1 MKRVVTRTWL
11 LILPVLLVI
20 FTAFAASLQAQLLPL
35 SSSQQLQAAWQAAT
49 AIGRFHYQTQVL
61 QTTHPTVSLQNAGR
75 QVKTKQMRVEGAIDL
90 PGERMALQLH
100 TSQGGQ
106 ERVTEL
112 KVEQGQAFGRLDPHS
127 EWTPLEQATALFAP
141 GGDPLGFLVAAE
153 NVKQGRLGDW
163 EIQRLGTLEQSLNLP
178 ISQSPNNLLEQA
190 LPSAYLATL
199 TRYTFDLNGVKY
211 AEYMRGQMAETLRR
225 KGELP
230 NNVNLAPVR
239 AYVDMTG
246 SGEIW
251 VNAAGLPV
259 RQMINIQFPPEQ
271 GASEWLEAQIATN
284 FTDWP
289 PTSTATFSQL
299 WQDPTHLGSNI
310 LALGR
315 ITPRQ
320 INEAA
325 IRVSLFLCMGGL
337 AFLLIRYR
345 RSRRIYVGLA
355 AAIIGAMVVIP
366 LLDAQQL
373 YAFSARQQVK
383 AASQNNEK
391 VIQDELEA
399 TQAASAG
406 RNFNPELNPLAN
418 TTTDLGSSGFVDT
431 QHATRNTQ
439 HAAFA
444 NCDTPVDTDC
454 DDDGLSNEAE
464 IHKLGTSAYDVD
476 SDNDLI
482 SDRLEVE
489 GVLFNG
495 KRWYLDPLNPD
506 SNGDGLPDG
515 VECPGLSDVTT
526 AGAFRTNFVATGCRN
541 TDSTTANSDTTP
553 DLFDFDNDGDGV
565 PDGVDD
571 APFSVVGNTSTGLS
585 DQQLAFNL
593 AFTGTA
599 KPLFVDFAVRPL
611 NADHLWQT
619 NNVLDWPGNDT
630 QGQIQR
636 VHDTTYADRDG
647 YEGVPNASNG
657 DMILIPLLEFEI
669 TYNAANPSAGLPIS
683 GTYNVANIKNYGDLA
698 WLDTAALAQLGIS
711 ARTGANDQTLL
722 LWAPLNLVYD
732 TVGDTPVAWQAR
744 MMYRP
749 RTGVNNLGN
758 DQNVR
763 LLWMVQ
769 VLTDRCDTTDMG
781 DEDPESWCAD
791 HTHWTTAPT
800 VVQTY
805 YDDFYVT
812 SLTAREDHGGQLA
825 LLAEPDNVGNPNYDD
840 HLWHLAD
847 TLQSALIGAQ
857 AKPDGSRFGVAD
869 IASYRTAWG
878 VGNLAQTNITLA
890 NELELAKVAATGS
903 TDMLNRVFPQAAT
916 GSNTTLLFAGE
927 QTVRN
932 AALSDASASLSAN
945 RVQLNL
951 TANPLQTTAALR
963 WSPYSYRG
971 AGVWEALAVGDY
983 LDTLAVSGSAP
994 TLPPVFSNS
1003 QIDLLA
1009 AGEAVSDYDLLR
1021 AGAVRLAQI
1030 YYLSLTLGVTQL
1042 VAENGSRVG
1051 AETLGSH
1058 ALGSSEPAV
1067 TIVQRLLAEI
1077 QAYYADTAVVAALTS
1092 TSETI
1097 TAANA
1102 LSASFAVSLSALLQA
1117 FGNVAQ
1123 GNTNSALT
1131 LALNKLSDYYK
1142 VTALPSTPFT
1152 DAVSM
1157 AGVGWMST
1165 VSAIVVKY
1173 GDTDLGDGISLGHL
1187 LAVGGTFI
1195 YSAYNTI
1202 STLTTILAVM
1212 QYRAAIAIVDA
1223 PGTAAA
1229 VTMEAASTAKAIK
1242 FTNNAFAVATFIVTV
1257 AIVWTLYG
1265 IGKYSNHL
1273 QRNAAVFKAVAETIV
1288 AAIMLVIALIP
1299 VAGWIIV
1306 AVIGLISA
1314 LMMAVCAIYNASS
1327 KDDIKAGGHVDRF
1340 VCGGITGALS
1350 SALVYAIYDQYVVVD
1365 LADADRLDVV
1375 VNLPETVQNGAN
1387 AGLIVGNQVDLSATI
1402 TNTIHQNHKIGVGTA
1417 EAVGL
1422 GTHDLKAMF
1431 DNATFLYTLQ
1441 TSKTDHHSA
1450 LDAGLVDWTDLS
1462 LSGGWYKAQAVF
1474 TPTHSVRFTVAGLNQ
1489 STQLYLTESYHIP
1502 ALECWGFIIQG
1513 CQRSDIADSNHIDL
1527 GDDFVFD
1534 VLPATFDDFLQ
1545 FSADNN
1551 NGYRQRWDGTLPTL
1565 KDGDGDGLLSQAAGG
1580 ADPDD
1585 SQWDSDDDGL
1595 ADFWELE
1602 NSFDPANADYDND
1615 GLSDYWEAHYATNPL
1630 LADSDNDGLTDDKE
1644 FFHPNIRNAYGKDD
1658 TAWSGGW
1665 TIVYG
1670 YNGATR
1676 LQTLVNADPNDLD
1689 SDDDT
1694 ILDRQEFIYG
1704 YHPGLPSVLNV
1715 LSLDANV
1722 SATVVAPGATFDYTA
1737 TVKNELDNRIA
1748 NGLLQAEF
1756 PVDFVQ
1762 KTQVLGTLRPLQ
1774 QAALAGTLAAPNV
1787 GATTASSVTLRAG
1800 AIIEDVNTGRV
1811 LWLHLNESGNPTTLA
1826 DDALSDNGPHNAT
1839 CPSTN
1844 SGCPTGNG
1852 SFVSFD
1858 GADDRLTIPHHDE
1871 LNLDVFTLSLWIN
1884 QDVSRAQTL
1893 FAKGATGLNVSVDS
1907 SGKVRVVT
1915 YLSDCSTQVTF
1926 QSSATLPTGSWQ
1938 NVVVTANGEELAL
1951 YFNGVRQGAARVQ
1964 TLCANDSAI
1973 TLGASS
1979 SGSYL
1984 DGALDEVE
1992 LYTEGKTAAEVA
2004 SLWQKP
2010 VFYVSSYRDT
2020 LDTAYSRLD
2029 ESDYKGATVACT
2041 ANAAT
2046 DFDCP
2051 TEAPGIAGDAFVFNQ
2066 QNGLTVTGSDAT
2078 DLSAINDTF
2087 SLSLWVYPERGYTP
2101 DDAHLTQFGKMLL
2114 GNDEQGYNKA
2124 YPSLYIK
2131 DNHLIIRFGH
2141 ADGKGYCE
2149 AQAGWFFEFDQWQYV
2164 SVVFDGAQFK
2174 VYKNGV
2180 LKNSVTGSN
2189 CAGKQLYPQ
2198 RDFYIGN
2205 GRSPAI
2211 YFSQFETDEDPV
2223 NDEGFL
2229 WSADTRR
2236 DNGYGRRE
2244 LVWMSGW
2251 HDMDSHDTLT
2261 INQWADVTET
2271 TLSYSM
2277 CNADEN
2283 VVGDGCEG
2291 ENEYFTLFDDSRVRT
2306 VNFYDT
2312 LGTVADER
2320 WHNAHGD
2327 GSDDARTWA
2336 GYLTYKLYNDGF
2348 KGKLDE
2354 IKIYRTVL
2362 DANAINAAYA
2372 SSIRSLELTFDEAPG
2387 QDIFTDSSGNGY
2399 TGNCATT
2406 SCPDSGIPGRD
2417 NQAARFD
2424 GGMADDDGFDGVADY
2439 ITLDNAQKLGIK
2451 DGSFTVLA
2459 WIKPDTISGLDT
2471 VLGADAGATNNGLGL
2486 ALNSG
2491 KPYFTFNNNDTAS
2504 GTTLSA
2510 NRWTHLAW
2518 RYDKNAQE
2526 QAIFINGLLDV
2537 AQTGKPPMT
2546 GATLLRVGRSRSSN
2560 YFDGLIDHLVIVK
2573 AALTPAEIAAIMN
2586 EAPLLNL
2593 HLDEDLATTTFTNDS
2608 PIGLSPTCVGTA
2620 CPTAGAKGQVREAP
2634 IFDGNDLLTTDLT
2647 GKVSNARKVS
2657 VGMWVK
2663 PAQQKNTAQFL
2674 WKSGPVNLFVQPN
2687 SSTLGV
2693 ETGYYHYC
2701 GFDTIADFTAAL
2713 LTNQWNHVLVTL
2725 NEIAGSHDTYPSV
2738 KVAVYINGV
2747 YVTGGTKAIACPQI
2761 STVTLGQNFEGSL
2774 DEVVF
2779 YDSVLSAEAVAALY
2793 EYQSTWFDLT
2803 YQQLVT
2809 IDADQPLVNVALGS
2823 AYLAY
2828 QPYWLTISAMDA
2840 SSAVTSVTTRLT
2852 RPNGTVVNGVA
2863 TQSDGSGNSGAW
2875 LYEFTPTAAGQYTLE
2890 ATATDQ
2896 VGNRRVTSA
2905 TFAVD
2910 NALPA
2915 ITLASEQLTATLQT
2929 RQTPD
2934 GIVLDLGGE
2943 ATDADGIANSGVN
2956 TATVAIRVLDRQG
2969 AEVQGQRLVDLSMNS
2984 DGTAGAWHSAYPFN
2998 VSGYGRYRVESSI
3011 ADQVGNTL
3019 TNTLGM
3025 VTVDDYGPTGD
3036 IALTSRVISEAV
3048 GTLAGVITDIPYA
3061 TAGKLVHLHFEENA
3075 GASVFSDSARD
3086 HFTVTCSSGTCPTA
3100 GQSGHN
3106 GRAVSFDGTNDA
3118 LTIANGADLET
3129 GAMTLLAWVKP
3140 SWSAGAKGYN
3150 PTILGLGD
3158 STNSGYRWQLAD
3170 NYQSMILSTGATT
3183 ASVPVNLAANTW
3195 HHLAL
3200 VHDGTTWTGYVD
3212 GIPAGVITQSVGSL
3226 TGLDLHLGAATS
3238 SAGFFQGLL
3247 DEVAIYNRALS
3258 DEELY
3263 DLANPL
3269 PTGISSAAIRFRHA
3283 KDGDQG
3289 ENEGNWLPLTVT
3301 PTGAANFVTWRHPLP
3316 SGLEGPYKIDL
3327 RATDSLGNASYIP
3340 NVWFGEIDTAAP
3352 RLDFAYTLTGNG
3364 YAQVACRVTDYTL
3377 VSAGVTC
3384 PQTNLTAVAED
3395 AAWFTD
3401 LFGVYTKTVT
3411 LEAKLQTA
3419 PVSDSGPR
3427 TFSACDGVGH
3437 CASQTITPSIGSNV
3451 VTMLNPG
3458 GAATYTTTAP
3468 LTLNGYAASD
3478 DGIYNLR
3485 VTINGQ
3491 VIYAQNYLVPITQTT
3506 WSTTWTPHAGVYTA
3520 EAIVNY
3526 GLNQAFSDPVDTVL
3540 TFVAPNLTVNKTVK
3554 PTSKLRAGDAV
3565 TYTVVFGNN
3574 GMADANNVVISDTLP
3589 AAVSGNNLSTTIN
3602 LAAGQRVTYTIPA
3615 TVRAGD
3621 DFTATNTAVI
3631 SHTWQKTS
3639 ASASFTRCDRLLV
3652 TNANGRG
3659 PGSLRQAISDA
3670 CTDDAVI
3677 RFAGN
3682 YTIYLD
3688 STLAINKRL
3697 TIDGYGRTVT
3707 ISGDSGNNGSRN
3719 VQLFNIGASGA
3730 VTLTRLSLV
3739 DGTASRGGALAN
3751 AGTLTVIDS
3760 RFWRNR
3766 GGSSPGG
3773 GAIYST
3779 NTLTVIGS
3787 TFTDNASTR
3796 GGALLVEGVA
3806 ELRNSTLTANSATE
3820 GSGIHNRGVLTMTN
3834 VTGSNGG
3841 ALHNWNGTVYLHN
3854 SILANNGLKDCFN
3867 EGVIAGNR
3875 NNLIESGNCGAT
3887 LTADPIL
3894 GDLTAFPS
3902 TSSGNVQWVLPLLPG
3917 SLALNTGDNATCE
3930 TGDQRGQPRYGVCD
3944 IGAFESQGFT
3954 LTLTSGDNQ
3963 IGQIG
3968 ERFAQPLVFTV
3979 QPRASNEPVQG
3990 GNVIINAPLPG
4001 ASLAMS
4007 NTVGILDLSG
4017 IATIPVT
4024 ANQTVGSYLVTAA
4037 IGAEQGVSALNLT
4050 NISLDLMISQSA
4062 TPTTVVGGD
4071 LITYTLAYTNVGTT
4085 NAISVTITDT
4095 LPSGV
4100 TVQQVTTNGV
4110 TMTRS
4115 SNAATELFRIATLA
4129 GGQSGLITITARLSD
4144 TLTPGAILTNTAT
4157 IGWPRNEANRSNNRA
4172 VASHFIPCQP
4182 AIVVTNGNDQGV
4194 GSLRQALVNLCDG
4207 GEITFAGD
4215 TTIYLD
4221 SVLALGKSVTING
4234 RGHAVTISGDSGN
4247 NGDRNIQIFNIS
4259 ASAVVTLRNLSI
4271 VSGTATL
4278 GGGIYNAGVL
4288 TLDALT
4294 LQDHVAGDNGGAL
4307 YNVGNLTVQ
4316 NSTFVNNN
4324 SRRGGGLYNVSG
4336 YTATVTNSTFAS
4348 NTTQEGGGIHNR
4360 GLLTVTNS
4368 TFAGNSGYGSS
4379 IHNWNGTLHLSNSLL
4394 TGSCINQGV
4403 LATSV
4408 HNFVADGSCNAA
4420 HRGAA
4425 YLANLGNYGGP
4436 STGSGTATQTF
4447 ALLPGSPAIE
4457 QGDPAYCPAQDQR
4470 GQNRVG
4476 PCDIGAFESQGFTMY
4491 YGGGSDQNA
4500 VVGVSFNAPLAVTIT
4515 ANAANEPVAG
4525 GSILLTAPANG
4536 ASLSPA
4542 TMTGGTTANGATVS
4556 VTANSVVGSY
4566 VVTATAN
4573 GVTATAPITFALTNN
4588 TCTGA
4593 TVTNANDSG
4602 AGSLRQAIDTIC
4614 PGGVITFA
4622 NDYTIHLSRTLAL
4635 SREVT
4640 IDGSGHRIIV
4650 SGDTNDDGTP
4660 DLQPFAIA
4668 ASGIVTL
4675 TRLSIMDG
4683 TGTNGS
4689 ALANQGTLLLDT
4701 VTVANNY
4708 AAASNSAHLGT
4719 LYNTGTLTV
4728 KNSTFAHNET
4738 YRGGGIYHNSG
4749 TATVINST
4757 FADNNAPEGGG
4768 IYNRSALT
4776 VTNSTFSNNS
4786 STAGE
4791 SYVNRGALVLVNTL
4805 HNGKSLTISNCQ
4817 GNMPTLRLNNR
4828 SNDTTCGV
4836 DAISFNLKVMDL
4848 GDYGVAATGSEIA
4861 PQTAAIQAGSSAIN
4875 AGNSAYCP
4883 SQDQRGKPRLGVC
4896 DIGAVE
4902 WQGYNLAITGGDN
4915 QRTGLNNTFAAPLQV
4930 SMAAAESFDSVPSGQ
4945 TISFSAPGTG
4955 ASLRST
4961 TFNTTTNSSKIAS
4974 ATVSA
4979 NGVNGSYLVTATASS
4994 VITPVVFTLTNDCT
5008 TAVVTNDGDAGA
5020 GSLRQALTDLCSG
5033 GTITFDDDYTIYLDS
5048 TLAISKTVTIDGDGM
5063 AVTVSGD
5070 SGNDSDR
5077 DVRVFAIAAS
5087 GVVTLSHLSVVSGT
5101 VDAEQG
5107 AGIRNEGQLTLLH
5120 STVAG
5125 NQVTGA
5131 GAGAGLANSGVLT
5144 IANSSLLNNHAP
5156 GSSVGGGL
5164 TNDGDAMIVNS
5175 TFSGNQAAVEGGA
5188 IHNLGTLTMNNSTL
5202 SANGAD
5208 GNGGG
5213 LYNAGTLAMSN
5224 TIIANSPIGGDCV
5237 DAGSITTNRD
5247 NLIEDG
5253 SCNAAVTGDPN
5264 LSALGE
5270 YGGETATFSL
5280 LPGSLAL
5287 DAGEEA
5293 ACTATDQRGA
5303 SRVGLC
5309 DIGATESQGFTMLLR
5324 AGNQQS
5330 ANHDANFAQPLQ
5342 VSLVASDTN
5351 LLLSDQVITFTAP
5364 SSGASLDSSPFTIL
5378 TGDDGVAVAAV
5389 TANSTAGTY
5398 AVVATAFG
5406 FTTPVTFT
5414 LTNLDCYTQLVTN
5427 ANDSGPGS
5435 LRRAVADAC
5444 DTGVITFADDYT
5456 IYLSSTITTSKSIT
5470 ISDAD
5475 HTITVSGDSD
5485 NDGNNDVRPFQI
5497 EAGGVV
5503 TMRDL
5508 RIVNGSA
5515 AGFNL
5520 DGTGGA
5526 ILNQGALTLEG
5537 MTLGNNS
5544 SSDKGGAIANYG
5556 TLVLQDSTLANNE
5569 TGDYGGGLFN
5579 ASSAELTIVNSEVI
5593 SNSSDNGAGIFSEGA
5608 FTIEKTLIAEN
5619 GASTS
5624 YGMGGGVVSFGDTTI
5639 AESTIISN
5647 TAAMGG
5653 GLLVSGGAAVI
5664 SHTIFADNLATD
5676 EGGAISSDSSL
5687 TLVNSTINRNRVASV
5702 NPDPADYI
5710 QGGGGISSIGRDTFI
5725 NSTIS
5730 GNTST
5735 IDGVGRN
5742 GGGLLHA
5749 GSPGELTPEQSTL
5762 TLVNTI
5768 IADNNDGGD
5777 CVVIDDAPVDDL
5789 GHNLIGDGVA
5799 VGDGGCVGNDTTFRG
5814 EPWLAPWGYY
5824 GGESPTNAL
5833 LPNSPA
5839 INGGDDAYCP
5849 TVDQRGMARFGV
5861 CDIGAFESQ
5870 GFTLTVSGGD
5880 NQSTQIN
5887 QPFATPLQVTVSAND
5902 PHVVIGADQ
5911 IVSFSAPSS
5920 DASLANSSFT
5930 ATTDAAGV
5938 VTVLVDA
5945 NDVVGSYGVTATVP
5959 SSLNQA
5965 NFILRNRPSNVAP
5978 TVAPLPSYTISE
5990 TNPFSFTVF
5999 AADLD
6004 DDPLTFQLVDAP
6016 TSATID
6022 ANTGRFTWTP
6032 SFDQGPGI
6040 YPMTVIATDDDT
6052 PALSASA
6059 LFTVT
6064 VLDLPLTYDQAV
6076 TTNENQALAL
6086 ELLVASANAL
6096 LTYSY
6101 TMPSHGLLSG
6111 DAPNLTYTPNDQYVG
6126 SDSFTFFISDGILT
6140 STVATVVIT
6149 VNPVNVAPTADAQS
6163 VSTDEEAG
6171 LAITLTATDG
6181 DGDPITYT
6189 VTTGVLYGE
6198 LGGIVPNL
6206 IYTPAVDFTGEDHFR
6221 FVADDG
6227 LLTSDEV
6234 TVTIT
6239 VNAVD
6244 DVPSAYAQSL
6254 NTPEETALPITLH
6267 GSDVDSDR
6275 LTYRLV
6281 ATPDHGEVGGI
6292 GPNLIYTPAV
6302 NFTGED
6308 ALLFN
6313 IDDGTNF
6320 SAVARVTISVTAVN
6334 DPPQAYTD
6342 TLTTLEDEPL
6352 SLMLLADD
6360 PEADVLSYTVVT
6372 PPLYGV
6378 IGGTAP
6384 NLVYTPSA
6392 DFHGAD
6398 AFTFTASDGQAWSSA
6413 TISITVAPSN
6423 DAPTAVDQSLVS
6435 SEDEWLAITLTGA
6448 DVDGDELTFAV
6459 IDAPQHGT
6467 VGGIAPN
6474 LVYTPD
6480 LDYHGNDSFT
6490 FATNDGGADSLPAT
6504 VAITITAM
6512 NDAPS
6517 ASSQSIDTDEE
6528 QPVTITLGSSDADG
6542 DALTFTLG
6550 DQPAHGMLTGIAPDL
6565 VYTPSLNFPGSA
6577 IFTFTVNDGTT
6588 DAPPATIT
6596 ITVDALND
6604 QPVAVTQ
6611 AITTSEEVTVAITLT
6626 GTDADGD
6633 SLNYSIIT
6641 QPLSGTLGGIAPNL
6655 VYTPALDFSGTD
6667 RFTFLVNDGDAD
6679 AIAVPV
6685 TITVTPRNDAP
6696 TAANGAV
6703 TTTEE
6708 RAVAVTLVGL
6718 DADHDPLSYT
6728 VATLPDHGTLTGAP
6742 PNLTYTPNADY
6753 SGNDAFTF
6761 TVSDDV
6767 SPAVTAT
6774 VTITVAAMN
6783 DLPLAESQ
6791 VITTSEEQ
6799 AITLTLTG
6807 SDVDGDPLTYT
6818 ILSQPVNGVLGGIVP
6833 DLVYTPTVDFNGADS
6848 FTFSS
6853 SDGISNSLPATV
6865 TLVVEP
6871 VNDAPTTIGQSI
6883 SLVEDTAAAMTLT
6896 GADGD
6901 GDPINYILLSQ
6912 PEHGVLGGIAPT
6924 LFYTPSANFAGNDA
6938 FQFSVTDGAA
6948 ESAAVTVTLTITPV
6962 ADAPV
6967 ADSQALRTEQGAPLT
6982 ITLTATDT
6990 DSAVLTYIVDSA
7002 PSHGAVSGLAPV
7014 DGALGQS
7021 LIYTP
7026 DDAYLGNDAFDFTV
7040 SDGVLTT
7047 TATVSITV
7055 AARNQAPLAYSAT
7068 VTTVAEST
7076 VAITLSGSD
7085 PDGDPLT
7092 YATLDQP
7099 AHGSLSGV
7107 LPNLIYAPADGFSGF
7122 DRFTFQVS
7130 DGSRQAA
7137 AAISITVQALTP
7149 TPTPTATA
7157 TATTVAVPTA
7167 TPTATATDSNLPTN
7181 TPTATATES
7190 AAPTAT
7196 PTATTTDVGTPTL
7209 TPVATS
7215 TPTPTAGNVT
7225 ATATAVATATH
7236 TPTAT
7241 TTNGATPTATVSP
7254 VIVPTDTATATA
7266 TLVATSTA
7274 TPTPTATNVSA
7285 PTNTSTVTAPA
7296 TETATPTAGNGTST
7310 PTATADI
7317 VSTST
7322 STATP
7327 TTLLAT
7333 ATATEVG
7340 ASTPTPTATVM
7351 AATVTTTPTGGITP
7365 TSTPTATSLATAT
7378 LTPIATPTD
7387 VVTPTATATDA
7398 VAPTST
7404 ATATTVDAST
7414 ATSTPTAT
7422 TTAST
7427 TPTLTPTATST
7438 LTPTVIHG
7446 TATATATEITTLTA
7460 TVTATATETGAPTPT
7475 ATSTATMTATSTT
7488 TPTTATATA
7497 TETGAPTPT
7506 PMGTA
7511 TATATQADLPTV
7523 TPTAT
7528 STDQPTATATPTDL
7542 PTATATATG
7551 TLVPTVT
7558 ATATS
7563 TGTTTPLPTATL
7575 YRRQQVDHA

>member
-1 MKRVVTRTWL
+1 MSDMKSVVTRTGL
-11 LILPVLLVI
+11 LILIALLVI
-20 FTAFAASLQAQLLPL
+20 AIPFAASLQAQVLPL
-35 SSSQQLQAAWQAAT
+35 SSSQQLQAAWRVAT
-49 AIGRFHYQTQVL
+49 AIGRFRYQTQVI

-90 PGERMALQLH
+90 PNEHMALQLH

-112 KVEQGQAFGRLDPHS
+112 KVEQGQAFGRLDPHA
-127 EWTPLEQATALFAP
+127 EWTPLEQATDLFAP

-153 NVKQGRLGDW
+153 NVKQGRLGDS
-163 EIQRLGTLEQSLNLP
+163 EIERLGATEQSLNLS
-178 ISQSPNNLLEQA
+178 ISQSPNTLLEQA
-190 LPSAYLATL
+190 LPADYRATL

-211 AEYMRGQMAETLRR
+211 AEYMRGQMEENLRR

-230 NNVNLAPVR
+230 NKANLAPVR

-251 VNAAGLPV
+251 VNADGVPV

-289 PTSTATFSQL
+289 PTPTATLNHL
-299 WQDPTHLGSNI
+299 WQDPTSLGSNA
-310 LALGR
+310 LALVG

-325 IRVSLFLCMGGL
+325 IRVSLLLFMGGL

-383 AASQNNEK
+383 AATQNSEK

-399 TQAASAG
+399 AQAASAG
-406 RNFNPELNPLAN
+406 RTFNPALSPLADVHESRITNHESRITNHESLPVTRHSLLATTCN
-418 TTTDLGSSGFVDT
+418 T
-431 QHATRNTQ
+431 AT
-439 HAAFA
+439 
-444 NCDTPVDTDC
+444 TDC
-454 DDDGLSNEAE
+454 DGDGLSNEAE
-464 IHKLGTSAYDVD
+464 IHKLGTSAYDID
-476 SDNDLI
+476 ADNDLI
-482 SDRLEVE
+482 SDLLEVE

-526 AGAFRTNFVATGCRN
+526 AGLFRTNFVAAACRN

-593 AFTGTA
+593 TFTGTA
-599 KPLFVDFAVRPL
+599 KPLFVDFAVRPI

-647 YEGVPNASNG
+647 YEGVPNAGNG
-657 DMILIPLLEFEI
+657 DMMLIPLLEFEI

-683 GTYNVANIKNYGDLA
+683 STYNVAKIKNYSDLA

-758 DQNVR
+758 DQKVR

-769 VLTDRCDTTDMG
+769 VLTDRCDVSTGSTA
-781 DEDPESWCAD
+781 ELSSAELVEAWCAD

-825 LLAEPDNVGNPNYDD
+825 LLAEPGNVGNPNYDD

-890 NELELAKVAATGS
+890 NELDLAKVAATGS
-903 TDMLNRVFPQAAT
+903 TDMLNTVFPQAVT
-916 GSNTTLLFAGE
+916 GSNSTLLFAGE
-927 QTVRN
+927 QTVRH
-932 AALSDASASLSAN
+932 AALSDGGASLSAN
-945 RVQLNL
+945 RVQLDL

-983 LDTLAVSGSAP
+983 LDKLTVSGSAP
-994 TLPPVFSNS
+994 TLPPVFTNS
-1003 QIDLLA
+1003 QIDQLA
-1009 AGEAVSDYDLLR
+1009 AGETVSDYDLLR

-1030 YYLSLTLGVTQL
+1030 YYLSLSLGVTQL
-1042 VAENGSRVG
+1042 VAENGNRTG
-1051 AETLGSH
+1051 TATLGSY

-1102 LSASFAVSLSALLQA
+1102 LSASFAVSLRALLQA

-1142 VTALPSTPFT
+1142 VTALLSTPFT

-1195 YSAYNTI
+1195 YSAYNTL
-1202 STLTTILAVM
+1202 STLTTIMAVM
-1212 QYRAAIAIVDA
+1212 QYKAAIAIVEA

-1242 FTNNAFAVATFIVTV
+1242 FTNNAFAVAAFIVTV

-1327 KDDIKAGGHVDRF
+1327 NDDIKAGGHVDRF

-1450 LDAGLVDWTDLS
+1450 LDAGLVDWTDLTS
-1462 LSGGWYKAQAVF
+1462 PAGGWYKAQAVF
-1474 TPTHSVRFTVAGLNQ
+1474 TPTHSVHFTVAGLNQ

-1545 FSADNN
+1545 LSADNN
-1551 NGYRQRWDGTLPTL
+1551 HGYRQRWDSTLPTL

-1580 ADPDD
+1580 ADPND
-1585 SQWDSDDDGL
+1585 SQWDSDGDGL

-1630 LADSDNDGLTDDKE
+1630 LADSDNDGLTDNKE
-1644 FFHPNIRNAYGKDD
+1644 FFHPNVRNAYAKDN

-1665 TIVYG
+1665 TVVYG
-1670 YNGATR
+1670 YNGVTR
-1676 LQTLVNADPNDLD
+1676 LQTLVNADPNDND

-1722 SATVVAPGATFDYTA
+1722 SATVVAPGATFGYTA
-1737 TVKNELDNRIA
+1737 TVKNELDNRVA

-1756 PVDFVQ
+1756 PVDMVQ
-1762 KTQVLGTLRPLQ
+1762 KTQVIGTLRPLQ
-1774 QAALAGTLAAPNV
+1774 QASLAGTLAAPNV
-1787 GATTASSVTLRAG
+1787 DATTASSVTLRAG

-1839 CPSTN
+1839 CPSTS

-1858 GADDRLTIPHHDE
+1858 GADDRLTIPHHAE
-1871 LNLDVFTLSLWIN
+1871 LNLDVFTLSLWVN

-1893 FAKGATGLNVSVDS
+1893 FAKGATGLNVSVNS
-1907 SGKVRVVT
+1907 RGKVRVAT
-1915 YLSDCSTQVTF
+1915 YLSNCSTQVTF

-2004 SLWQKP
+2004 SLSQKP

-2051 TEAPGIAGDAFVFNQ
+2051 TETPGIAGDAFVFNQ

-2101 DDAHLTQFGKMLL
+2101 DDAHLTQVGKMLL
-2114 GNDEQGYNKA
+2114 GNDEEGYNKA

-2149 AQAGWFFEFDQWQYV
+2149 AQAGWFFDFDQWQYV

-2174 VYKNGV
+2174 VYKNGI

-2189 CAGKQLYPQ
+2189 CAGQQLYPQ
-2198 RDFYIGN
+2198 RNFYIGN

-2251 HDMDSHDTLT
+2251 HDMDSHDTLA
-2261 INQWADVTET
+2261 INQWALNTEP

-2291 ENEYFTLFDDSRVRT
+2291 ENEYFTINDGNDRVRT

-2312 LGTVADER
+2312 LGTITDER

-2362 DANAINAAYA
+2362 DANAISAAYA

-2387 QDIFTDSSGNGY
+2387 RDIFTDSSGNSY
-2399 TGNCATT
+2399 NGNCAST

-2417 NQAARFD
+2417 NQATRFD

-2486 ALNSG
+2486 ALNNG

-2504 GTTLSA
+2504 NTTLSA
-2510 NRWTHLAW
+2510 NRWAHLAW

-2546 GATLLRVGRSRSSN
+2546 GATLLRVGRSQSSN

-2573 AALTPAEIAAIMN
+2573 AALTEAEIQAIMN

-2608 PIGLSPTCVGTA
+2608 PIGLPPTCASTSSAPVEPAET

-2634 IFDGNDLLTTDLT
+2634 IFDGNDLLTTDIT

-2663 PAQQKNTAQFL
+2663 PAQQKNSAQFL
-2674 WKSGPVNLFVQPN
+2674 FKSGPVNLFIQPN

-2713 LTNQWNHVLVTL
+2713 LANQWNHVLVTL
-2725 NEIAGSHDTYPSV
+2725 NEIPGSHDTYPSV

-2761 STVTLGQNFEGSL
+2761 STVSLGQNFEGSL

-2779 YDSVLSAEAVAALY
+2779 YDSVLSAETVAALY

-2809 IDADQPLVNVALGS
+2809 IDADQPLVDVALGS

-2840 SSAVTSVTTRLT
+2840 TSAVTSVTTRLT

-2863 TQSDGSGNSGAW
+2863 TQSNGSGNSGAW

-2984 DGTAGAWHSAYPFN
+2984 AGTAGAWNSAYPFN
-2998 VSGYGRYRVESSI
+2998 VSGYGRYTVESTI

-3019 TNTLGM
+3019 TNTLGV

-3036 IALTSRVISEAV
+3036 IALTSRIISEAV
-3048 GTLAGVITDIPYA
+3048 GTIEGVITDIPYA

-3075 GASVFSDSARD
+3075 GASLFSDSARD
-3086 HFTVTCSSGTCPTA
+3086 HFTATCSSGTCPTA

-3106 GRAVSFDGTNDA
+3106 GRAVSFDGSNDA
-3118 LTIANGADLET
+3118 LTIANGANLET

-3158 STNSGYRWQLAD
+3158 STGSGYRWQLAD
-3170 NYQSMILSTGATT
+3170 NYGTMILHNGATS

-3200 VHDGTTWTGYVD
+3200 VHDGMTWTGYVD

-3226 TGLDLHLGAATS
+3226 TGLPLHIGAATS

-3269 PTGISSAAIRFRHA
+3269 PTGISSAQIRFRHA

-3289 ENEGNWLPLTVT
+3289 ENEGDWLPLTLPST
-3301 PTGAANFVTWRHPLP
+3301 SAANFVTWQLPLP

-3327 RATDSLGNASYIP
+3327 KATDSLGNASYIP

-3352 RLDFAYTLTGNG
+3352 RLDFAYVLTGNG
-3364 YAQVACRVTDYTL
+3364 YAQVACLVTDYNL

-3384 PQTNLTAVAED
+3384 PQTNLTAVPED

-3411 LEAKLQTA
+3411 LETKLQTV
-3419 PVSDSGPR
+3419 PVSNTGPR
-3427 TFSACDGVGH
+3427 TFSSCDGVGH
-3437 CASQTITPSIGSNV
+3437 CVSQTITPSIGSNV
-3451 VTMLNPG
+3451 VTILNPG

-3468 LTLNGYAASD
+3468 LTLTGYAASD

-3485 VTINGQ
+3485 VTINDQ

-3506 WSTTWTPHAGVYTA
+3506 WSTTWTPRAGVYTA
-3520 EAIVNY
+3520 EATVNH

-3540 TFVAPNLTVNKTVK
+3540 TFVTPNLTVNKTVK
-3554 PTSKLRAGDAV
+3554 PTSKLRAGDTV

-3574 GMADANNVVISDTLP
+3574 GMADANNVIISDTLP

-3602 LAAGQRVTYTIPA
+3602 LTAGQRVTYTIPA

-3631 SHTWQKTS
+3631 SHTWQKAS

-3652 TNANGRG
+3652 TNANDRG

-3670 CTDDAVI
+3670 CTADAVI

-3707 ISGDSGNNGSRN
+3707 ISGDSGNNGSAN
-3719 VQLFNIGASGA
+3719 VQLFTIGASGT
-3730 VTLTRLSLV
+3730 VTLTRLGLV
-3739 DGTASRGGALAN
+3739 DGTASRGGAIAN
-3751 AGTLTVIDS
+3751 AGALTVIDS

-3787 TFTDNASTR
+3787 TFTDNTASR
-3796 GGALLVEGVA
+3796 GGALFVEGVA
-3806 ELRNSTLTANSATE
+3806 DLRNSTLTANSATE
-3820 GSGIHNRGVLTMTN
+3820 GSGIHNRGFLTLTH

-3841 ALHNWNGTVYLHN
+3841 ALHNWNGTVYLRN

-3867 EGVIAGNR
+3867 EGVIAANR
-3875 NNLIESGNCGAT
+3875 NNLIESGNCNAT
-3887 LTADPIL
+3887 LTADPLL
-3894 GDLTAFPS
+3894 GGLTAFPELVE
-3902 TSSGNVQWVLPLLPG
+3902 GNVQWVLPLLPG
-3917 SLALNTGDNATCE
+3917 SPALNTGDNATCE
-3930 TGDQRGQPRYGVCD
+3930 SSDQRGQPRYGVCD

-3990 GNVIINAPLPG
+3990 GNVIINASLPG

-4017 IATIPVT
+4017 LATIPVT
-4024 ANQTVGSYLVTAA
+4024 ANHTVGSYIVTAT
-4037 IGAEQGVSALNLT
+4037 IGADQGGFALNLT

-4071 LITYTLAYTNVGTT
+4071 RITYTLAYTNGGTT

-4100 TVQQVTTNGV
+4100 TVQQVTTSGV
-4110 TMTRS
+4110 TMTRR

-4129 GGQSGLITITARLSD
+4129 GGQSGLITITAHLSD

-4172 VASHFIPCQP
+4172 VASHVIPCQP

-4194 GSLRQALVNLCDG
+4194 GSLRHALVNLCDG

-4221 SVLALGKSVTING
+4221 SVLALGKSVTIDG
-4234 RGHAVTISGDSGN
+4234 RGHAVTVSGDSGN
-4247 NGDRNIQIFNIS
+4247 NGSRNVQPFNIS
-4259 ASAVVTLRNLSI
+4259 ASGVVTLSNLSV

-4278 GGGIYNAGVL
+4278 GGGIYNAGAL

-4294 LQDHVAGDNGGAL
+4294 LQDHIAGDNGGAI
-4307 YNVGNLTVQ
+4307 YNAGRLTVQ

-4336 YTATVTNSTFAS
+4336 YTATVSNSTFA
-4348 NTTQEGGGIHNR
+4348 NNITQEGGGIHNR

-4368 TFAGNSGYGSS
+4368 TFANNSGYGSS
-4379 IHNWNGTLHLSNSLL
+4379 IHNWNGTLHLINSLL
-4394 TGSCINQGV
+4394 TGSCINQGA
-4403 LATSV
+4403 LATS
-4408 HNFVADGSCNAA
+4408 C
-4420 HRGAA
+4420 R
-4425 YLANLGNYGGP
+4425 
-4436 STGSGTATQTF
+4436 
-4447 ALLPGSPAIE
+4447 
-4457 QGDPAYCPAQDQR
+4457 
-4470 GQNRVG
+4470 
-4476 PCDIGAFESQGFTMY
+4476 
-4491 YGGGSDQNA
+4491 
-4500 VVGVSFNAPLAVTIT
+4500 
-4515 ANAANEPVAG
+4515 
-4525 GSILLTAPANG
+4525 
-4536 ASLSPA
+4536 
-4542 TMTGGTTANGATVS
+4542 
-4556 VTANSVVGSY
+4556 
-4566 VVTATAN
+4566 
-4573 GVTATAPITFALTNN
+4573 
-4588 TCTGA
+4588 
-4593 TVTNANDSG
+4593 
-4602 AGSLRQAIDTIC
+4602 
-4614 PGGVITFA
+4614 
-4622 NDYTIHLSRTLAL
+4622 
-4635 SREVT
+4635 
-4640 IDGSGHRIIV
+4640 
-4650 SGDTNDDGTP
+4650 
-4660 DLQPFAIA
+4660 
-4668 ASGIVTL
+4668 
-4675 TRLSIMDG
+4675 
-4683 TGTNGS
+4683 
-4689 ALANQGTLLLDT
+4689 
-4701 VTVANNY
+4701 
-4708 AAASNSAHLGT
+4708 
-4719 LYNTGTLTV
+4719 
-4728 KNSTFAHNET
+4728 
-4738 YRGGGIYHNSG
+4738 
-4749 TATVINST
+4749 
-4757 FADNNAPEGGG
+4757 
-4768 IYNRSALT
+4768 
-4776 VTNSTFSNNS
+4776 
-4786 STAGE
+4786 
-4791 SYVNRGALVLVNTL
+4791 
-4805 HNGKSLTISNCQ
+4805 
-4817 GNMPTLRLNNR
+4817 
-4828 SNDTTCGV
+4828 
-4836 DAISFNLKVMDL
+4836 
-4848 GDYGVAATGSEIA
+4848 
-4861 PQTAAIQAGSSAIN
+4861 
-4875 AGNSAYCP
+4875 
-4883 SQDQRGKPRLGVC
+4883 
-4896 DIGAVE
+4896 
-4902 WQGYNLAITGGDN
+4902 
-4915 QRTGLNNTFAAPLQV
+4915 
-4930 SMAAAESFDSVPSGQ
+4930 
-4945 TISFSAPGTG
+4945 
-4955 ASLRST
+4955 
-4961 TFNTTTNSSKIAS
+4961 
-4974 ATVSA
+4974 
-4979 NGVNGSYLVTATASS
+4979 
-4994 VITPVVFTLTNDCT
+4994 
-5008 TAVVTNDGDAGA
+5008 
-5020 GSLRQALTDLCSG
+5020 
-5033 GTITFDDDYTIYLDS
+5033 
-5048 TLAISKTVTIDGDGM
+5048 
-5063 AVTVSGD
+5063 
-5070 SGNDSDR
+5070 
-5077 DVRVFAIAAS
+5077 
-5087 GVVTLSHLSVVSGT
+5087 
-5101 VDAEQG
+5101 
-5107 AGIRNEGQLTLLH
+5107 
-5120 STVAG
+5120 
-5125 NQVTGA
+5125 
-5131 GAGAGLANSGVLT
+5131 
-5144 IANSSLLNNHAP
+5144 
-5156 GSSVGGGL
+5156 
-5164 TNDGDAMIVNS
+5164 
-5175 TFSGNQAAVEGGA
+5175 
-5188 IHNLGTLTMNNSTL
+5188 
-5202 SANGAD
+5202 
-5208 GNGGG
+5208 
-5213 LYNAGTLAMSN
+5213 
-5224 TIIANSPIGGDCV
+5224 
-5237 DAGSITTNRD
+5237 
-5247 NLIEDG
+5247 
-5253 SCNAAVTGDPN
+5253 
-5264 LSALGE
+5264 
-5270 YGGETATFSL
+5270 
-5280 LPGSLAL
+5280 
-5287 DAGEEA
+5287 
-5293 ACTATDQRGA
+5293 
-5303 SRVGLC
+5303 
-5309 DIGATESQGFTMLLR
+5309 
-5324 AGNQQS
+5324 
-5330 ANHDANFAQPLQ
+5330 
-5342 VSLVASDTN
+5342 
-5351 LLLSDQVITFTAP
+5351 
-5364 SSGASLDSSPFTIL
+5364 
-5378 TGDDGVAVAAV
+5378 
-5389 TANSTAGTY
+5389 
-5398 AVVATAFG
+5398 
-5406 FTTPVTFT
+5406 
-5414 LTNLDCYTQLVTN
+5414 
-5427 ANDSGPGS
+5427 
-5435 LRRAVADAC
+5435 
-5444 DTGVITFADDYT
+5444 
-5456 IYLSSTITTSKSIT
+5456 
-5470 ISDAD
+5470 
-5475 HTITVSGDSD
+5475 
-5485 NDGNNDVRPFQI
+5485 
-5497 EAGGVV
+5497 
-5503 TMRDL
+5503 
-5508 RIVNGSA
+5508 
-5515 AGFNL
+5515 
-5520 DGTGGA
+5520 
-5526 ILNQGALTLEG
+5526 
-5537 MTLGNNS
+5537 
-5544 SSDKGGAIANYG
+5544 
-5556 TLVLQDSTLANNE
+5556 
-5569 TGDYGGGLFN
+5569 
-5579 ASSAELTIVNSEVI
+5579 
-5593 SNSSDNGAGIFSEGA
+5593 
-5608 FTIEKTLIAEN
+5608 
-5619 GASTS
+5619 
-5624 YGMGGGVVSFGDTTI
+5624 
-5639 AESTIISN
+5639 
-5647 TAAMGG
+5647 
-5653 GLLVSGGAAVI
+5653 
-5664 SHTIFADNLATD
+5664 
-5676 EGGAISSDSSL
+5676 
-5687 TLVNSTINRNRVASV
+5687 
-5702 NPDPADYI
+5702 
-5710 QGGGGISSIGRDTFI
+5710 
-5725 NSTIS
+5725 
-5730 GNTST
+5730 
-5735 IDGVGRN
+5735 
-5742 GGGLLHA
+5742 
-5749 GSPGELTPEQSTL
+5749 
-5762 TLVNTI
+5762 
-5768 IADNNDGGD
+5768 
-5777 CVVIDDAPVDDL
+5777 
-5789 GHNLIGDGVA
+5789 
-5799 VGDGGCVGNDTTFRG
+5799 
-5814 EPWLAPWGYY
+5814 
-5824 GGESPTNAL
+5824 
-5833 LPNSPA
+5833 
-5839 INGGDDAYCP
+5839 
-5849 TVDQRGMARFGV
+5849 
-5861 CDIGAFESQ
+5861 
-5870 GFTLTVSGGD
+5870 
-5880 NQSTQIN
+5880 
-5887 QPFATPLQVTVSAND
+5887 
-5902 PHVVIGADQ
+5902 
-5911 IVSFSAPSS
+5911 
-5920 DASLANSSFT
+5920 
-5930 ATTDAAGV
+5930 
-5938 VTVLVDA
+5938 
-5945 NDVVGSYGVTATVP
+5945 
-5959 SSLNQA
+5959 
-5965 NFILRNRPSNVAP
+5965 
-5978 TVAPLPSYTISE
+5978 
-5990 TNPFSFTVF
+5990 
-5999 AADLD
+5999 
-6004 DDPLTFQLVDAP
+6004 
-6016 TSATID
+6016 
-6022 ANTGRFTWTP
+6022 
-6032 SFDQGPGI
+6032 
-6040 YPMTVIATDDDT
+6040 
-6052 PALSASA
+6052 
-6059 LFTVT
+6059 
-6064 VLDLPLTYDQAV
+6064 
-6076 TTNENQALAL
+6076 
-6086 ELLVASANAL
+6086 
-6096 LTYSY
+6096 
-6101 TMPSHGLLSG
+6101 
-6111 DAPNLTYTPNDQYVG
+6111 
-6126 SDSFTFFISDGILT
+6126 
-6140 STVATVVIT
+6140 
-6149 VNPVNVAPTADAQS
+6149 
-6163 VSTDEEAG
+6163 
-6171 LAITLTATDG
+6171 
-6181 DGDPITYT
+6181 
-6189 VTTGVLYGE
+6189 
-6198 LGGIVPNL
+6198 
-6206 IYTPAVDFTGEDHFR
+6206 
-6221 FVADDG
+6221 
-6227 LLTSDEV
+6227 
-6234 TVTIT
+6234 
-6239 VNAVD
+6239 
-6244 DVPSAYAQSL
+6244 
-6254 NTPEETALPITLH
+6254 
-6267 GSDVDSDR
+6267 
-6275 LTYRLV
+6275 
-6281 ATPDHGEVGGI
+6281 
-6292 GPNLIYTPAV
+6292 
-6302 NFTGED
+6302 
-6308 ALLFN
+6308 
-6313 IDDGTNF
+6313 
-6320 SAVARVTISVTAVN
+6320 
-6334 DPPQAYTD
+6334 
-6342 TLTTLEDEPL
+6342 
-6352 SLMLLADD
+6352 
-6360 PEADVLSYTVVT
+6360 
-6372 PPLYGV
+6372 
-6378 IGGTAP
+6378 
-6384 NLVYTPSA
+6384 
-6392 DFHGAD
+6392 
-6398 AFTFTASDGQAWSSA
+6398 
-6413 TISITVAPSN
+6413 
-6423 DAPTAVDQSLVS
+6423 
-6435 SEDEWLAITLTGA
+6435 
-6448 DVDGDELTFAV
+6448 
-6459 IDAPQHGT
+6459 
-6467 VGGIAPN
+6467 
-6474 LVYTPD
+6474 
-6480 LDYHGNDSFT
+6480 
-6490 FATNDGGADSLPAT
+6490 
-6504 VAITITAM
+6504 
-6512 NDAPS
+6512 
-6517 ASSQSIDTDEE
+6517 
-6528 QPVTITLGSSDADG
+6528 
-6542 DALTFTLG
+6542 
-6550 DQPAHGMLTGIAPDL
+6550 
-6565 VYTPSLNFPGSA
+6565 
-6577 IFTFTVNDGTT
+6577 
-6588 DAPPATIT
+6588 
-6596 ITVDALND
+6596 
-6604 QPVAVTQ
+6604 
-6611 AITTSEEVTVAITLT
+6611 
-6626 GTDADGD
+6626 
-6633 SLNYSIIT
+6633 
-6641 QPLSGTLGGIAPNL
+6641 
-6655 VYTPALDFSGTD
+6655 
-6667 RFTFLVNDGDAD
+6667 
-6679 AIAVPV
+6679 
-6685 TITVTPRNDAP
+6685 
-6696 TAANGAV
+6696 
-6703 TTTEE
+6703 
-6708 RAVAVTLVGL
+6708 
-6718 DADHDPLSYT
+6718 
-6728 VATLPDHGTLTGAP
+6728 
-6742 PNLTYTPNADY
+6742 
-6753 SGNDAFTF
+6753 
-6761 TVSDDV
+6761 
-6767 SPAVTAT
+6767 
-6774 VTITVAAMN
+6774 
-6783 DLPLAESQ
+6783 
-6791 VITTSEEQ
+6791 
-6799 AITLTLTG
+6799 
-6807 SDVDGDPLTYT
+6807 
-6818 ILSQPVNGVLGGIVP
+6818 
-6833 DLVYTPTVDFNGADS
+6833 
-6848 FTFSS
+6848 
-6853 SDGISNSLPATV
+6853 
-6865 TLVVEP
+6865 
-6871 VNDAPTTIGQSI
+6871 
-6883 SLVEDTAAAMTLT
+6883 
-6896 GADGD
+6896 
-6901 GDPINYILLSQ
+6901 
-6912 PEHGVLGGIAPT
+6912 
-6924 LFYTPSANFAGNDA
+6924 
-6938 FQFSVTDGAA
+6938 
-6948 ESAAVTVTLTITPV
+6948 
-6962 ADAPV
+6962 
-6967 ADSQALRTEQGAPLT
+6967 
-6982 ITLTATDT
+6982 
-6990 DSAVLTYIVDSA
+6990 
-7002 PSHGAVSGLAPV
+7002 
-7014 DGALGQS
+7014 
-7021 LIYTP
+7021 
-7026 DDAYLGNDAFDFTV
+7026 
-7040 SDGVLTT
+7040 
-7047 TATVSITV
+7047 
-7055 AARNQAPLAYSAT
+7055 
-7068 VTTVAEST
+7068 
-7076 VAITLSGSD
+7076 
-7085 PDGDPLT
+7085 
-7092 YATLDQP
+7092 
-7099 AHGSLSGV
+7099 
-7107 LPNLIYAPADGFSGF
+7107 
-7122 DRFTFQVS
+7122 
-7130 DGSRQAA
+7130 
-7137 AAISITVQALTP
+7137 
-7149 TPTPTATA
+7149 
-7157 TATTVAVPTA
+7157 
-7167 TPTATATDSNLPTN
+7167 
-7181 TPTATATES
+7181 
-7190 AAPTAT
+7190 
-7196 PTATTTDVGTPTL
+7196 
-7209 TPVATS
+7209 
-7215 TPTPTAGNVT
+7215 
-7225 ATATAVATATH
+7225 
-7236 TPTAT
+7236 
-7241 TTNGATPTATVSP
+7241 
-7254 VIVPTDTATATA
+7254 
-7266 TLVATSTA
+7266 
-7274 TPTPTATNVSA
+7274 
-7285 PTNTSTVTAPA
+7285 
-7296 TETATPTAGNGTST
+7296 
-7310 PTATADI
+7310 
-7317 VSTST
+7317 
-7322 STATP
+7322 
-7327 TTLLAT
+7327 
-7333 ATATEVG
+7333 
-7340 ASTPTPTATVM
+7340 
-7351 AATVTTTPTGGITP
+7351 
-7365 TSTPTATSLATAT
+7365 
-7378 LTPIATPTD
+7378 
-7387 VVTPTATATDA
+7387 
-7398 VAPTST
+7398 
-7404 ATATTVDAST
+7404 
-7414 ATSTPTAT
+7414 
-7422 TTAST
+7422 
-7427 TPTLTPTATST
+7427 
-7438 LTPTVIHG
+7438 
-7446 TATATATEITTLTA
+7446 
-7460 TVTATATETGAPTPT
+7460 
-7475 ATSTATMTATSTT
+7475 
-7488 TPTTATATA
+7488 
-7497 TETGAPTPT
+7497 
-7506 PMGTA
+7506 
-7511 TATATQADLPTV
+7511 
-7523 TPTAT
+7523 
-7528 STDQPTATATPTDL
+7528 
-7542 PTATATATG
+7542 
-7551 TLVPTVT
+7551 
-7558 ATATS
+7558 
-7563 TGTTTPLPTATL
+7563 
-7575 YRRQQVDHA
+7575 RRQL